1 MGTAL
6 ISGILAA
13 GQLNASQV
21 SVVELN
27 AERRAT
33 LESELP
39 GVQVTNELQPT
50 VNTVIATKP
59 DSVTEV
65 ARAVAQVGTQRI
77 LSVAAGISTSAIA
90 MAAAA
95 NAGTNLNM
103 GNTDASNTDIDSPV
117 PVVLRCM
124 PNTPALVRNGAI
136 GLCGGEQ
143 ATETD
148 LKWAAELLGAVGL
161 VVQVD
166 ESQLDAVTGLS
177 GSGPAYFY
185 LVVEALIQGGIEA
198 GLSPVDAHQLT
209 IQTMHGAALLL
220 QEPGADPAQLREAVT
235 SPNGTTAAGLRTLE
249 EHGARAAF
257 TAAVAAATQRAQELG
272 Q

>member
-13 GQLNASQV
+13 GQLPASQV

-27 AERRAT
+27 TERRSA

-39 GVQVTNELQPT
+39 GVRVTSELHPT
-50 VNTVIATKP
+50 VNTIIATKP
-59 DSVTEV
+59 DSVTDV
-65 ARAVAQVGTQRI
+65 AAAATRIGTQRI

-90 MAAAA
+90 DAATA
-95 NAGTNLNM
+95 NAADSDTNN
-103 GNTDASNTDIDSPV
+103 

-136 GLCGGEQ
+136 GLCGGERATQ
-143 ATETD
+143 AD
-148 LKWAAELLGAVGL
+148 LDWAAELLGAVGL

-166 ESQLDAVTGLS
+166 ETQLDAVTGLS

-185 LVVEALIQGGIEA
+185 LVVEALIEGGIQA
-198 GLSPVDAHQLT
+198 GLSPEEAHQLT

-220 QEPGADPAQLREAVT
+220 QEPGADPAKLREAVT